1 MENRSHAL
9 MAGIFTL
16 VLLAAATL
24 TAIWI
29 GRDRTQLQPY
39 EIISATAVTGLNPQS
54 AVRYQ
59 GVPVGRVQSLA
70 LNPDKPGQVRIRI
83 GVAPNTPIT
92 ESTWAELGVQG
103 VTGMA
108 NVDLRDDGTSL
119 KRLES
124 SVQHPAAIP
133 LRPGF
138 LDRIE
143 QRGDKLI
150 TNVEVATEQLKR
162 VLSEQNVQ
170 ALTASLQNATD
181 ITQSLKEAS
190 RDLGP
195 TLTKLGPLMESLGST
210 SRQADRAAREVAD
223 LAQQARQS
231 LARLNAPDGALA
243 SATRSLNDI
252 ALAAAR
258 LDGETLPAI
267 TGMATSVSAAARGAA
282 VTLRRV
288 DSTPQSFLF
297 GPAPVAPGPGEPGF
311 AGFGRQSK

>member
-1 MENRSHAL
+1 MSTCGTTALRS
-9 MAGIFTL
+9 
-16 VLLAAATL
+16 
-24 TAIWI
+24 
-29 GRDRTQLQPY
+29 
-39 EIISATAVTGLNPQS
+39 SAWSP
-54 AVRYQ
+54 
-59 GVPVGRVQSLA
+59 P
-70 LNPDKPGQVRIRI
+70 
-83 GVAPNTPIT
+83 
-92 ESTWAELGVQG
+92 
-103 VTGMA
+103 
-108 NVDLRDDGTSL
+108 
-119 KRLES
+119 
-124 SVQHPAAIP
+124 VQHPAAIP

-190 RDLGP
+190 RELGP

-282 VTLRRV
+282 VTLRPCGQHAAIVLVRSRACRAGAWRTRLRRIRETAKMKMRSAVLILTLALAGLRHRPRWCAAHRFRPGAGRPARARLARARANRDDVPGRAQRV
-288 DSTPQSFLF
+288 RHQHDLAGGATAPRPSPTRLIA
-297 GPAPVAPGPGEPGF
+297 GPP
-311 AGFGRQSK
+311 RQRNWCVSASPTAWRARDRC

>member
-70 LNPDKPGQVRIRI
+70 LNPNKPGQVRIRI

-108 NVDLRDDGTSL
+108 NVDLRDDGSSL
-119 KRLES
+119 KRLTSTAE
-124 SVQHPAAIP
+124 HPAAIP

-143 QRGDKLI
+143 KRGDKLI
-150 TNVEVATEQLKR
+150 SNVEVATEQLKR

-181 ITQSLKEAS
+181 ISQSLKEAS
-190 RDLGP
+190 RDLAP
-195 TLTKLGPLMESLGST
+195 TLAKLGPLMDSLNST
-210 SRQADRAAREVAD
+210 SRQADRAAREIGD

-231 LARLNAPDGALA
+231 LARLNAPDGPLA
-243 SATRSLNDI
+243 IATRSLNDI

-258 LDGETLPAI
+258 LDGETLPAF
-267 TGMATSVSAAARGAA
+267 TTMANNVSTAARGAA
-282 VTLRRV
+282 ITLRRV

-297 GPAPVAPGPGEPGF
+297 GPAPIAPGPGEPGF
-311 AGFGRQSK
+311 AGFRR

>member
-70 LNPDKPGQVRIRI
+70 LNPNKPGQVRIRI

-108 NVDLRDDGTSL
+108 NVDLRDDGSSL
-119 KRLES
+119 KRLTSTAEN
-124 SVQHPAAIP
+124 PAAIP

-138 LDRIE
+138 LDRVE

-150 TNVEVATEQLKR
+150 SNVEVATEQLKR

-181 ITQSLKEAS
+181 ISQSLKEAS
-190 RDLGP
+190 RTLTP
-195 TLTKLGPLMESLGST
+195 TLAKLGPLMESLDRT
-210 SRQADRAAREVAD
+210 SRQADRAAREIGD

-231 LARLNAPDGALA
+231 LARLNAPDGPLA
-243 SATRSLNDI
+243 VATRSLNDI

-267 TGMATSVSAAARGAA
+267 TGMATDVGAAARGAA
-282 VTLRRV
+282 NTLRRV

-297 GPAPVAPGPGEPGF
+297 GPAPMAPGPGEPGF
-311 AGFGRQSK
+311 AGFGR

>member
-24 TAIWI
+24 AAILI

-39 EIISATAVTGLNPQS
+39 EIVSATAVTGLNPQS

-70 LNPDKPGQVRIRI
+70 LNPNKPGQVRIRI

-119 KRLES
+119 KRLVSTAE
-124 SVQHPAAIP
+124 HPAAIP

-143 QRGDKLI
+143 QRGDKLL
-150 TNVEVATEQLKR
+150 TNVEVATEQLRR

-181 ITQSLKEAS
+181 ISQSLKDVS
-190 RDLGP
+190 RDLAP
-195 TLTKLGPLMESLGST
+195 TMAKLGPLMESLGST
-210 SRQADRAAREVAD
+210 SRQADRAAREIAD

-231 LARLNAPDGALA
+231 LARLNAPDGPL
-243 SATRSLNDI
+243 SVATRSLNDI

-267 TGMATSVSAAARGAA
+267 SGMANNVSTAARSATT
-282 VTLRRV
+282 TLRRV

>member
-1 MENRSHAL
+1 

-16 VLLAAATL
+16 VLLAAAAL

-29 GRDRTQLQPY
+29 GRDRTQLLPY

-70 LNPDKPGQVRIRI
+70 LNPNKPGQVRIRI

-119 KRLES
+119 KRLVS
-124 SVQHPAAIP
+124 SAEHPAAIP

-150 TNVEVATEQLKR
+150 SNVEVATEQLRR
-162 VLSEQNVQ
+162 VLSDQNVQ

-195 TLTKLGPLMESLGST
+195 TFKKLGPLVESLGST
-210 SRQADRAAREVAD
+210 SRQADRAAREIAD

-231 LARLNAPDGALA
+231 LARLNAPDGPLA
-243 SATRSLNDI
+243 VATRSLNDI

-267 TGMATSVSAAARGAA
+267 TSMATSVNAAARGAA

>member
-16 VLLAAATL
+16 VLLAAAAL

-29 GRDRTQLQPY
+29 GRDRTQLLPY

-70 LNPDKPGQVRIRI
+70 LNPNKPGQVRIRI

-119 KRLES
+119 KRLVS
-124 SVQHPAAIP
+124 SAEHPAAIP

-150 TNVEVATEQLKR
+150 SNVEVATEQLRR
-162 VLSEQNVQ
+162 VLSDQNVQ

-195 TLTKLGPLMESLGST
+195 TFKKLGPLVESLGST
-210 SRQADRAAREVAD
+210 SRQADRAAREIAD

-231 LARLNAPDGALA
+231 LARLNAPDGPLA
-243 SATRSLNDI
+243 VATRSLNDI

-267 TGMATSVSAAARGAA
+267 TSMATSVNAAARGAA